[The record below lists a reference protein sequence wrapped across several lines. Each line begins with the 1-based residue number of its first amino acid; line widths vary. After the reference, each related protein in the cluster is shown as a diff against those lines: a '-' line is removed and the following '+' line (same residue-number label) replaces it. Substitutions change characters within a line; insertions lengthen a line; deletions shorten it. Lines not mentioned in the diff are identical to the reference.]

1 MYLIYL
7 LYIKKVFVFRFIK
20 NMPRV
25 NVKGLDEEQ
34 LRLEFVANPPDI
46 PVHTSIIAHAIEQF
60 ALAVN
65 CLFLF

>member
-1 MYLIYL
+1 
-7 LYIKKVFVFRFIK
+7 
-20 NMPRV
+20 MPRV

-65 CLFLF
+65 ILFLF